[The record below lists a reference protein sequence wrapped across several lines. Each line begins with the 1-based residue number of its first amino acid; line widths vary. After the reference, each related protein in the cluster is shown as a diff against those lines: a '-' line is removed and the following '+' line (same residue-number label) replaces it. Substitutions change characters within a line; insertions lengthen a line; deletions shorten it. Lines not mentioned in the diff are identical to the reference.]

1 MTAILAFLTA
11 NAGVI
16 LAAVFAILNVLVAV
30 FSKNERATGIIG
42 TIRTVIE
49 RLAVLQPRDSAG
61 TVKLPGAPAA
71 PKNGPTPIMG
81 E

>member
-16 LAAVFAILNVLVAV
+16 LAAVFALLNVLVAI
-30 FSKNERATGIIG
+30 FAKNERAVGIIG

-49 RLAVLQPRDSAG
+49 RLSVLQPRNSEG
-61 TVKLPGAPAA
+61 TVKLPGA
-71 PKNGPTPIMG
+71 KSGPTPIMG
-81 E
+81 K